1 MNGGGKVSALDGA
14 APDST
19 GMLQCAHPCPFCDPA
34 EWLLLTY
41 CAALG
46 ADFSNYFCTY
56 AFLYHQ
62 VGLLLFSALSASG
75 GPETLKS
82 AACR

>member
-1 MNGGGKVSALDGA
+1 M
-14 APDST
+14 
-19 GMLQCAHPCPFCDPA
+19 CHPFPQYQTA
-34 EWLLLTY
+34 NWLLLTY

-62 VGLLLFSALSASG
+62 VGLF
-75 GPETLKS
+75 TLQRTPSK
-82 AACR
+82 